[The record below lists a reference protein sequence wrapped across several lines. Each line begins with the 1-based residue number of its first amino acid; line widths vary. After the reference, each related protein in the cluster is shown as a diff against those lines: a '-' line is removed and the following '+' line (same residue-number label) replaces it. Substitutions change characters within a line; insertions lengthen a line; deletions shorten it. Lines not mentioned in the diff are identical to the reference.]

1 MASGVTETCA
11 EAILAADCFHF
22 PLLARAL
29 DFAGTA
35 IFITDT
41 SDNIVWAN
49 HAYTRLSGYSAEEVI
64 GSTAA
69 LLHGQNTPNRYRT
82 IWQSAAGCGDASR
95 GESTNTR
102 KDGSSYIADEIVT
115 PLLDES
121 GAISHFVVILH
132 DVTQSKKALL
142 QERALAN
149 QDVLTG
155 LACRAHMLELVQ
167 DAITAAQQ
175 SRHTLALLFIDL
187 DGFKAVNDTHGHH
200 IGDLVLKAVAARLQ
214 SAVRCSD
221 SVARFGGDEFVI
233 LLPTILRRGVAMRLG
248 RKIVQLASQPCAIG
262 TERHALSASV
272 GIAFYPDHGC
282 TCDAL
287 LISADQAMYRAKR
300 NGGNRCRLAGPVT
313 APRHPARCRPDE
325 LPELRSQHILFRDS
339 RC

>member
-1 MASGVTETCA
+1 MAAGVTETCA
-11 EAILAADCFHF
+11 EAIRAADCFHL

-41 SDNIVWAN
+41 NDNIVWAN
-49 HAYTRLSGYSAEEVI
+49 HAYSRLSGYSAGEVV
-64 GSTAA
+64 GSTPA
-69 LLHGQNTPNRYRT
+69 LLHGQSCSNPYRS
-82 IWQSAAGCGDASR
+82 IWQSVAGYGDASHR
-95 GESTNTR
+95 ESTYTR
-102 KDGSSYIADEIVT
+102 KDGTSYITDEIVT

-121 GAISHFVVILH
+121 GVISHFVVILH
-132 DVTQSKKALL
+132 DVTQSKIALL

-155 LACRAHMLELVQ
+155 LACRAHMQELVQ
-167 DAITAAQQ
+167 DAIAAAQQ
-175 SRHTLALLFIDL
+175 SGHTLALLFIDL

-233 LLPTILRRGVAMRLG
+233 LLPTILHRGVARRLG

-262 TERHALSASV
+262 AERHALSASV
-272 GIAFYPDHGC
+272 GIAFYPDHG
-282 TCDAL
+282 TSCDSL

-300 NGGNRCRLAGPVT
+300 DGGNRCCVAGS
-313 APRHPARCRPDE
+313 APLPHYDARCRLDE
-325 LPELRSQHILFRDS
+325 MHDPKAQPISFRYS